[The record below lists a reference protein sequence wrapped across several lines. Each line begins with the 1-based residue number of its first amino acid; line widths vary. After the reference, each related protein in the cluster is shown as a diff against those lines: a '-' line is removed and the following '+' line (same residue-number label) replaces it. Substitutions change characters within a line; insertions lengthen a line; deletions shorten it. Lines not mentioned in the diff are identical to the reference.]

1 MYARYSDS
9 AGKKT
14 SDDGA
19 LEAEHYYK
27 QVMLEINEATL
38 RKEVFINY
46 TSQDKELLE
55 LLKEKIQEEV
65 KCMQDEVKIMRNK
78 MDECNRNIEENL
90 RFLKGLDKDLSA
102 SDQK

>member
-1 MYARYSDS
+1 M
-9 AGKKT
+9 
-14 SDDGA
+14 
-19 LEAEHYYK
+19 
-27 QVMLEINEATL
+27 
-38 RKEVFINY
+38 
-46 TSQDKELLE
+46 LE
-55 LLKEKIQEEV
+55 LLKEKMQEEV